1 MGKFAP
7 SPLDQRAQA
16 VADRL
21 TRASKRQQLPG
32 ALPML
37 GQAVRSKL
45 RDGTWDPTMSEPGK
59 RFLADKYVAL
69 DPEKAALCYLLCRSL
84 DARRVVEV
92 GTSYGVST
100 IYLAS
105 AIRDNLAAAPGE
117 SGTVIG
123 TEHEPAKVAAAR
135 EHLVEAGVADY
146 ADILAG
152 DLRETLPAVD
162 GPIDFVLVDIWIP
175 MAEPALRILEPK
187 LRRGAL
193 VVCDNIVSGASSYRA
208 YTDYVRDPDGPF
220 QSVTVPGRGGIEV
233 SMKR

>member
-1 MGKFAP
+1 MGKLAP
-7 SPLDQRAQA
+7 SPLDPRSQA

-21 TRASKRQQLPG
+21 LTASKRQQLP
-32 ALPML
+32 AVLPMI
-37 GQAVRSKL
+37 GHAVRS
-45 RDGTWDPTMSEPGK
+45 RVREGTWDPTTGEPGRK
-59 RFLADKYVAL
+59 WLADKYVAL
-69 DPEKAALCYLLCRSL
+69 DPEKAALCYLLCRSA

-100 IYLAS
+100 IYLAA
-105 AIRDNLAAAPGE
+105 AIRDNLAESPGE
-117 SGTVIG
+117 RGVVIG
-123 TEHEPAKVAAAR
+123 TEHEPGKVAAAR
-135 EHLVEAGVADY
+135 GHLDEAGVGDFAE
-146 ADILAG
+146 ILAG
-152 DLRETLPAVD
+152 DLRETLPTVD

-193 VVCDNIVSGASSYRA
+193 VVCDNVVSGASQYRA

-220 QSVTVPGRGGIEV
+220 QSVTVPGQGGIEV